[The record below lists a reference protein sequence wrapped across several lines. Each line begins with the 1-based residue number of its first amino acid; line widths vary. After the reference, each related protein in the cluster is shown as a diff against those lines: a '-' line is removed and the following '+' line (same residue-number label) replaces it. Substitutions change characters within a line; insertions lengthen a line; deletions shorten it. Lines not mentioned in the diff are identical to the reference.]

1 MSWFSILKSQ
11 PHHEGRTY
19 NDPNK
24 LGRELS
30 AKEVEENGEIFLLDA
45 IKNMPHVEKRG
56 NTVLLDPKWLDG
68 MQPDNGLYGYN
79 WSLGDKIF
87 GFSFDFRDIH
97 KKKLCID
104 VYYQRK
110 SRRREFDDMITRSL
124 TTKRVGDYLK
134 APMCIAHRQVPA
146 GVEGDEDFS
155 QADYKRTAT
164 PADDYAAII
173 YMTSDKEYFNSLWN
187 TRPIV
192 EDTKSSQ
199 QLEELENIINNY
211 IYERLS
217 DGRLKQ
223 RAYDDLTDK
232 EKDELI
238 DKLLETSRV
247 GSDRAALSN
256 MVRRRMNFRNPET
269 RGVIL

>member
-1 MSWFSILKSQ
+1 MNAQ
-11 PHHEGRTY
+11 
-19 NDPNK
+19 
-24 LGRELS
+24 
-30 AKEVEENGEIFLLDA
+30 
-45 IKNMPHVEKRG
+45 
-56 NTVLLDPKWLDG
+56 
-68 MQPDNGLYGYN
+68 
-79 WSLGDKIF
+79 
-87 GFSFDFRDIH
+87 
-97 KKKLCID
+97 
-104 VYYQRK
+104 
-110 SRRREFDDMITRSL
+110 
-124 TTKRVGDYLK
+124 
-134 APMCIAHRQVPA
+134 
-146 GVEGDEDFS
+146 
-155 QADYKRTAT
+155 
-164 PADDYAAII
+164 
-173 YMTSDKEYFNSLWN
+173 
-187 TRPIV
+187 PIV